1 MTYNKNFNPIINMSL
16 KSERLEARVL
26 PDVKKLVERVTA
38 ISGQSVSDYLTELI
52 LSDAPIKIKQHANI
66 SLSNK
71 EFERFM
77 AMTRVTVKPG
87 KKLRDVAKALDNE
100 GF

>member
-1 MTYNKNFNPIINMSL
+1 MPT

-26 PDVKKLVERVTA
+26 PDIKKMVERVTA
-38 ISGQSVSDYLTELI
+38 ISGQSVSDYLSELI

-66 SLSNK
+66 TLSNK
-71 EFERFM
+71 EFEQFM
-77 AMTRVTVKPG
+77 AMTQETVKPS
-87 KKLRDVAKALDNE
+87 KKLRDAAKALDSE

>member
-1 MTYNKNFNPIINMSL
+1 MAT

-38 ISGQSVSDYLTELI
+38 ISGQSVSDYLTDLI
-52 LSDAPIKIKQHANI
+52 LADAPVKIEQHTNI
-66 SLSNK
+66 SLTNE

-77 AMTRVTVKPG
+77 AMTQETVEPG
-87 KKLRDVAKALDNE
+87 KKLRDVAKALDSE